1 MTGAQY
7 FRATDT
13 KSLEKIY
20 EEINAMEATT
30 RKIKH
35 FDRYQELFA
44 WLIFTALVL
53 LGVELFLVQRRL
65 P

>member
-1 MTGAQY
+1 
-7 FRATDT
+7 
-13 KSLEKIY
+13 
-20 EEINAMEATT
+20 MEATT